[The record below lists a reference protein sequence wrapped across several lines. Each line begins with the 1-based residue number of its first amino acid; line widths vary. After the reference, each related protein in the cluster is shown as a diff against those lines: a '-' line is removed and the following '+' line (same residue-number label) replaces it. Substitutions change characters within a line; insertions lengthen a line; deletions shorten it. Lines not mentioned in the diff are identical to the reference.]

1 MTFLA
6 VAGQKFMDL
15 FEYNRLRF
23 PVVPEYKDKVAIGA
37 NKCRIRKLDII
48 KDFLKQSPAERLQ
61 EFPEEP
67 GRELHR
73 HLRKH

>member
-1 MTFLA
+1 M
-6 VAGQKFMDL
+6 
-15 FEYNRLRF
+15 
-23 PVVPEYKDKVAIGA
+23 AIGA

-48 KDFLKQSPAERLQ
+48 KDFLKQSPAERPQ

-73 HLRKH
+73 HLRKHLSQGKIEPGTRANLTRGTF